1 MIRLLQHYTPN
12 FKPLIDISKPIHEA
26 YCKKHGYSFH
36 LKEVPQYEVYNG
48 LEKLNQ
54 ILEVCEDGDIALV
67 MDADAMVTNLLFKVE
82 QFLENDKDFYFS
94 DGMNCGVFIFRATP
108 FSKYRIKSVIYL
120 IEKGQYN
127 CEQDAFEDIFKDRS
141 DRHVSILPHP
151 CFNSYLSQYYPEV
164 KQPVTKEQGQWE
176 PGCFV
181 LHFPALPLEQRIN
194 LMKEYSQYIV
204 YE

>member
-54 ILEVCEDGDIALV
+54 ILEVCENGDIALV

-82 QFLENDKDFYFS
+82 RFLEYGKDLYFS
-94 DGMNCGVFIFRATP
+94 QGLNCGVFII
-108 FSKYRIKSVIYL
+108 IKHEWTTDVIRTL
-120 IEKGQYN
+120 ISGIKKGAFN
-127 CEQDAFEDIFKDRS
+127 CEQDGIEIIYRLLSGIKKV
-141 DRHVSILPHP
+141 HQHP
-151 CFNSYLSQYYPEV
+151 CFNSYLSELYPEV
-164 KQPVTKEQGQWE
+164 AQPVTKEQGQWGK
-176 PGCFV
+176 GCFV
-181 LHFPALPLEQRIN
+181 LHLPALLLEQRIN
-194 LMKEYSQYIV
+194 LMKEYSQYIIW
-204 YE
+204 E